1 MGSSTNLSGYP
12 TNQELAAA
20 AKFAFHQ
27 PSQSSVRVGSSFSR
41 LRIEKAD
48 TSLFT
53 RCPSRRLLLKGWLR
67 IPYSKD
73 FAVSSIWDEPIHAE
87 KHLQTDG
94 VDRRKS
100 KRSKLHVS
108 LLVCGSDGSKRP
120 FHEQTETL
128 NANERGCLVSL
139 EASVVR
145 GQHLV
150 VVNLSN
156 QDERECRVVHLSKL
170 LQGKRQVAVEFL
182 RPAPEFW
189 FDS

>member
-1 MGSSTNLSGYP
+1 
-12 TNQELAAA
+12 
-20 AKFAFHQ
+20 
-27 PSQSSVRVGSSFSR
+27 
-41 LRIEKAD
+41 
-48 TSLFT
+48 
-53 RCPSRRLLLKGWLR
+53 LLKGCLR
-67 IPYSKD
+67 LPYSKD
-73 FAVSSIWDEPIHAE
+73 FAVSSVWDEPLHGE
-87 KHLQTDG
+87 KHLQTNG

-108 LLVCGSDGSKRP
+108 LLVSGSDAGNRP
-120 FHEQTETL
+120 FHEQTDTI
-128 NANERGCLVSL
+128 NADERGCLVSL

-156 QDERECRVVHLSKL
+156 QDEQECRVVRLSKL
-170 LQGKRQVAVEFL
+170 LGGKRQVAVEFL